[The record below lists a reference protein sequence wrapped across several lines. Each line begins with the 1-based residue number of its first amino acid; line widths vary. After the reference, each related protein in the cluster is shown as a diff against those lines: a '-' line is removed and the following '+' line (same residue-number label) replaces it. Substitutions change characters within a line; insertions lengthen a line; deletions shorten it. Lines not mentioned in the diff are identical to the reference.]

1 MPHAEMSPAAAA
13 PVAPAAPSPSS
24 EQTIHH
30 TMKTTETPEL
40 NRLLVDQLKDI
51 YWAEKKLTTTLPKL
65 AKKAQGAE
73 LKAAFEAHLTETQDH
88 LIRLEEMFNHLGLQ
102 PRAKKCDAMQGLID
116 EGDALAGEYIE
127 SPALDAALIAAAQ
140 KVEHYEIA
148 TYGTLRA
155 FAKNLGLDE
164 IVRLITLTIEEEG
177 AADKKLTR
185 IAETKSN
192 RTAERPAVAA

>member
-1 MPHAEMSPAAAA
+1 
-13 PVAPAAPSPSS
+13 
-24 EQTIHH
+24 
-30 TMKTTETPEL
+30 MKTTETPEL

-73 LKAAFEAHLTETQDH
+73 LKAAFEAHLTETHDH

-116 EGDALAGEYIE
+116 EGDALAGEYLE